1 MKHVRNIYFC
11 YREINTTLEYRII
24 LNVEEKDKTSL
35 YAAETDGFKIIKVLA
50 NE

>member
-11 YREINTTLEYRII
+11 YREIGTTLEYRII

-35 YAAETDGFKIIKVLA
+35 YNSEKEGFKVVKVLA